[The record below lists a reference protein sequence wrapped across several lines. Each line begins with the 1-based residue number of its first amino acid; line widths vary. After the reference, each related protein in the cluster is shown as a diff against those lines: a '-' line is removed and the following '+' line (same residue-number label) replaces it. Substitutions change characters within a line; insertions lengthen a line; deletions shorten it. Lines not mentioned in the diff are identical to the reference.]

1 MESGRIHMLGPYE
14 APGLAVKRL
23 VRVYVPRRAR
33 PVLRPTLVMF
43 DGQNVFDDAP
53 SFAGGWH
60 VHAAVEKLAASV
72 PPPVVVAI
80 DHGHQ
85 HRIHELSPFEVRGA
99 AGQADTLIGWMA
111 GVLLPELRRSLSL
124 DPDPRKVVVG
134 GSSMGG
140 LAALYAH
147 GLSPD
152 VFGGALAMSPSL
164 WVAHKAIVAWLAARQ
179 LAPWSRIYLDGGRR
193 EGGGALVREL
203 AALAETLRH
212 RRGQYV
218 LFRDDP
224 RGLHREADWRRRLP
238 PALRFFFGKSR
249 EGRVT
254 SR

>member
-1 MESGRIHMLGPYE
+1 MESGRIHLLGPYE
-14 APGLAVKRL
+14 VPGLAAKRL

-33 PVLRPTLVMF
+33 PALRPTLVMF
-43 DGQNVFDDAP
+43 DGQNVFDDEP

-60 VHAAVEKLAASV
+60 VHEAVEKLAAPV

-80 DHGHQ
+80 DHGHH
-85 HRIHELSPFEVRGA
+85 HRIQELSPFEVRGV
-99 AGQADTLIGWMA
+99 AGHADVLVAWMA
-111 GVLLPELRRSLSL
+111 EVLLPELRRSLAL

-147 GLSPD
+147 ARTPD
-152 VFGGALAMSPSL
+152 AFGGALAMSPSL
-164 WVAHKAIVAWLAARQ
+164 WVAGKAIVRWLANRQ

-193 EGGGALVREL
+193 EAGGALVRDL
-203 AALAETLRH
+203 AALAEVLRH

-224 RGLHREADWRRRLP
+224 RGGHREADWRRRLP
-238 PALRFFFGKSR
+238 PALRFFFG
-249 EGRVT
+249 T
-254 SR
+254 SRSRARG